1 MKKPSIDLLCTC
13 GHLNTEHT
21 CGMFERVQ
29 CLKQDTFNNNK
40 RCKCTWFSLD
50 NLLYL
55 EQLDKEYYLG
65 SK

>member
-1 MKKPSIDLLCTC
+1 MVDLICTC
-13 GHLNTEHT
+13 GHEDIDHT
-21 CGMFERVQ
+21 CGMFEKVK
-29 CLKQDTFNNNK
+29 CVKPDSFDYSK

-55 EQLDKEYYLG
+55 EELDKEYYLG